1 MKLKEWMF
9 LDNEFTQIEIINPTL
24 GNIELMEKYGLK
36 FVVKGFKSIPEYRKW
51 DRLRIR
57 FGICSTLLMTRF
69 LSKKFISD
77 AIISFIEGR
86 TLPSQNEVSKEMESN
101 RILKIVDD
109 SDERR
114 ILERDKYL
122 KKYNKYSVLIRRE
135 IYKLIRKGRVEQLS
149 LIN

>member
-1 MKLKEWMF
+1 MRLKEWMF
-9 LDNEFTQIEIINPTL
+9 LDNELKQIEIINPTL
-24 GNIELMEKYGLK
+24 ENMELMEKYGLK

-51 DRLRIR
+51 DKLRMK
-57 FGICSTLLMTRF
+57 FGIYSTLLLTRF
-69 LSKKFISD
+69 LSRKFMSD
-77 AIISFIEGR
+77 AIMSFIEGH
-86 TLPSQNEVSKEMESN
+86 TLPSQDEVSREMESN
-101 RILKIVDD
+101 RILPVVND